1 MRYIQSHTGS
11 SLEKVLAGLELAGPP
26 ERGPAD
32 NNFSKNG
39 IFFFYL
45 FHNTERKTESD
56 FLINFITEA
65 PRQNW

>member
-39 IFFFYL
+39 IFFTYS
-45 FHNTERKTESD
+45 KT
-56 FLINFITEA
+56 
-65 PRQNW
+65 PREKQKVIF

>member
-39 IFFFYL
+39 IFCTY
-45 FHNTERKTESD
+45 S
-56 FLINFITEA
+56 IA
-65 PRQNW
+65 PREKQKVIF